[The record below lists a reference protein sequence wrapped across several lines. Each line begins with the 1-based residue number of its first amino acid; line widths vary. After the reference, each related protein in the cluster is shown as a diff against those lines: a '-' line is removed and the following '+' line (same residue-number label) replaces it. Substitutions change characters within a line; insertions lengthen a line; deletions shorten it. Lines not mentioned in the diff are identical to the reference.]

1 MMIGYE
7 RYELRDTNPDITSMI
22 LLLTVVMFI
31 LGIIMA
37 FTCESLPSKEIEQE
51 LLNKKCEYVKGYI
64 DSQNMIPNW
73 QKGL

>member
-7 RYELRDTNPDITSMI
+7 RYELRDTDPDITGMI
-22 LLLTVVMFI
+22 MLLTAVMFI
-31 LGIIMA
+31 FGIILSI
-37 FTCESLPSKEIEQE
+37 TCESLPSKEIEQE

-73 QKGL
+73 QKGW